1 MRPLFTIHAGEYL
14 VGLHVQKFLKLNAWI
29 PAKDIGIDLLVTDS
43 HNLRA
48 VSLQVKYGKDFLPEM
63 KAEMRKSLRCFSWF
77 ALNMAKLKES
87 TAEFWVF
94 VLHGFKSD
102 APDFIVI
109 PTAELQRRM
118 TGFHGSDSFA
128 VITQKSQPTVGRFWI
143 PGRSSHPAGDGC
155 LRYIQSEHQEFAM
168 DSRCTPG
175 RILRHHPEDQ
185 RTGLLGDPPTTADS
199 FSCFA
204 EHRPIQFEPGSMPA
218 HDRVR

>member
-118 TGFHGSDSFA
+118 TGFHGSDSGNHQSYFCSTETNQCWEARGLGSADKMQIAEGTFKNPVRDFTEYLNEKGWAA
-128 VITQKSQPTVGRFWI
+128 VAKK
-143 PGRSSHPAGDGC
+143 
-155 LRYIQSEHQEFAM
+155 L
-168 DSRCTPG
+168 
-175 RILRHHPEDQ
+175 
-185 RTGLLGDPPTTADS
+185 TA
-199 FSCFA
+199 
-204 EHRPIQFEPGSMPA
+204 
-218 HDRVR
+218 